1 MQLDYA
7 LRQVRIR
14 DILISEKG
22 KIPRGSVSFG
32 KNRSQGFHLRVKHAI
47 RTTPV
52 ADASA
57 GVHFARMDDHD
68 VACGYDFGRRTA
80 AERQGTG

>member
-32 KNRSQGFHLRVKHAI
+32 K
-47 RTTPV
+47 T
-52 ADASA
+52 
-57 GVHFARMDDHD
+57 ARK
-68 VACGYDFGRRTA
+68 VSIFGKACDTYNPGRRRICRCA
-80 AERQGTG
+80 LRPDG